1 MKINK
6 AGLEIIKS
14 FEGWS
19 SDPYL
24 CPANRWTIAYGS
36 TWDIRGRP
44 ITADHPRITKD
55 QGEALLRKEV
65 HHIENAVKRL
75 IKTPLT
81 VNQFSAICSW
91 GFNVGSGNVQN
102 STLRMKLNRGDVEGA
117 ADEFP
122 KWRKAGGRVLAGLVR
137 RRVAERALF
146 LTPD

>member
-1 MKINK
+1 MNINK
-6 AGLEIIKS
+6 AGLKIIKS
-14 FEGWS
+14 FEGWRS
-19 SDPYL
+19 EPYL
-24 CPANRWTIAYGS
+24 CQANRWTVGYGS
-36 TWDIRGRP
+36 TWTIDGHP
-44 ITADHPRITKD
+44 VTADHPRITKN
-55 QGEALLRKEV
+55 QGEDLLRKEV
-65 HHIENAVKRL
+65 HHIEGAVRRL

-137 RRVAERALF
+137 RRAAERALF
-146 LTPD
+146 LTFD

>member
-19 SDPYL
+19 ADPYL

-36 TWDIRGRP
+36 TWDIRGRSV
-44 ITADHPRITKD
+44 TADHPRITKD
-55 QGEALLRKEV
+55 QGEALLRQEV
-65 HHIENAVKRL
+65 HHIEGAVRRL

-117 ADEFP
+117 ADEFR

-146 LTPD
+146 LTSD

>member
-1 MKINK
+1 VKINK
-6 AGLEIIKS
+6 QGLEIIKS

-19 SDPYL
+19 AEPYL

-36 TWDIRGRP
+36 TWDIDGHP
-44 ITADHPRITKD
+44 LTADHPNITKD

-81 VNQFSAICSW
+81 INQFSAVCSW
-91 GFNVGSGNVQN
+91 GFNIGSGNVQN
-102 STLRMKLNRGDVEGA
+102 STLRMLLNRQNYEGA

-122 KWRKAGGRVLAGLVR
+122 KWRKAGGRVLKGLVR
-137 RRVAERALF
+137 RRVAERILF
-146 LTPD
+146 LTPN

>member
-1 MKINK
+1 MRV
-6 AGLEIIKS
+6 GL
-14 FEGWS
+14 
-19 SDPYL
+19 L
-24 CPANRWTIAYGS
+24 
-36 TWDIRGRP
+36 IRTFALQIDGRLR
-44 ITADHPRITKD
+44 TALHGIL
-55 QGEALLRKEV
+55 EAVLLPLTTLASLRKEV
-65 HHIENAVKRL
+65 HHIEGAVRRL

-117 ADEFP
+117 ADEFR

-146 LTPD
+146 LTAD

>member
-1 MKINK
+1 VKINK
-6 AGLEIIKS
+6 VGLEIIKS

-19 SDPYL
+19 AEPYL
-24 CPANRWTIAYGS
+24 CPANRWTIGYGS
-36 TWDIRGRP
+36 TWDIDGHSV
-44 ITADHPRITKD
+44 TADHPRITKD
-55 QGEALLRKEV
+55 EGGALLRKEV
-65 HHIENAVKRL
+65 HHIENAVKKL

-102 STLRMKLNRGDVEGA
+102 STLRMLLNRGNIEGA

-122 KWRKAGGRVLAGLVR
+122 KWRKAGGRVLKGLVR
-137 RRVAERALF
+137 RRIAERTLF